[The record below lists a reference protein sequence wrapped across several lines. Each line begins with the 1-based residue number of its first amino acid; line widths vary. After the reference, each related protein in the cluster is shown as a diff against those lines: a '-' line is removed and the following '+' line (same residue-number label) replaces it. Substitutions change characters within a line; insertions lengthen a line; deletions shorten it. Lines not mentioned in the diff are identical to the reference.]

1 MKYRMYRS
9 AHTVLTGL
17 TTPSRHSLAMISLV
31 AFGVPQRIIWGG
43 YFLLVSMV
51 VAAGDSL
58 YTAYLYPVIAPIVAL
73 EICSWRKLRSFYLSG
88 VAVVIYLTLVSY
100 LSINWFSANPEGFLV
115 VGHLLSLPG
124 LVIGAIALSLQD
136 RPTYGP
142 AASILLGATGA
153 SIGFLL
159 AQGVVC
165 NTVMYCGALSP
176 AFK

>member
-1 MKYRMYRS
+1 MINL
-9 AHTVLTGL
+9 ATFGL
-17 TTPSRHSLAMISLV
+17 
-31 AFGVPQRIIWGG
+31 PQLIIWGG
-43 YFLLVSMV
+43 YFLLVGTV

-88 VAVVIYLTLVSY
+88 VALVIYLTMVIY
-100 LSINWFSANPEGFLV
+100 LSINWFLAQPEGFLV

-124 LVIGAIALSLQD
+124 LVIGAIALSMQD
-136 RPTYGP
+136 RPNYGP
-142 AASILLGATGA
+142 AASILLGATSA

-165 NTVMYCGALSP
+165 NTVMYCGVLSP